1 MIRTVHLD
9 NPYDLLPNPRKQVER
24 KPQSRQV
31 QARRGMLPE
40 RELAQ
45 FDTEQAAR
53 EAYVGGQHARLDARM
68 ARAISTL
75 ETLVPQVRAAVSRL
89 PKKFHYGHVHG
100 MIYDNDTLHDAA
112 HLTWYDTRLIADYL
126 LAAAAGDTKTVADL
140 RPHVVGLFMEAR
152 QGEQQHV
159 TERYPSLK
167 HHPHLLNPK
176 EHFRSRR
183 ASKRAARGAAATQAD
198 LDTHYEQVSHDIAE
212 KRQDKMLSDM
222 YRREA
227 RLIADTPERDY

>member
-40 RELAQ
+40 RDLAQ
-45 FDTEQAAR
+45 HDAERAAHD
-53 EAYVGGQHARLDARM
+53 AYVGGQHARLDARM
-68 ARAISTL
+68 ARAL
-75 ETLVPQVRAAVSRL
+75 AALDALVPKVREAVGRL
-89 PKKFHYGHVHG
+89 PKKFHYGHIHG
-100 MIYDNDTLHDAA
+100 MIYDNDALHDAA
-112 HLTWYDTRLIADYL
+112 DMNWYNSRLLADYL
-126 LAAAAGDTKTVADL
+126 IAVAAGDTKAAAAL
-140 RPHVVGLFMEAR
+140 KPHVVGLFRDAR
-152 QGEQQHV
+152 RDAQV
-159 TERYPSLK
+159 DERYPSIK

-183 ASKRAARGAAATQAD
+183 ASKRAARGAAATQAE

-212 KRQDKMLSDM
+212 ARQDKVLSDK

-227 RLIADTPERDY
+227 RMIADTPERDY